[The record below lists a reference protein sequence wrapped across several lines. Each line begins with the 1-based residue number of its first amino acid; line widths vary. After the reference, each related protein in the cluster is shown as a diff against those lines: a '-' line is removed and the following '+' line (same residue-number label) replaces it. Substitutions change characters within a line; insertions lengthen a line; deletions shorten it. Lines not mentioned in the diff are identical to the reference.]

1 MGARRGGHVIV
12 TEHARRK
19 QEETRMQTVWEES
32 VQSVWRE
39 DLWFKAVKSGTEADL
54 ENMEKL
60 LGKDPNAF
68 YHEWDPRKLI
78 NCGRRG
84 AEL

>member
-1 MGARRGGHVIV
+1 MKRSEKVV

-19 QEETRMQTVWEES
+19 QEEARMQTVWEES
-32 VQSVWRE
+32 VESVWRE

-54 ENMEKL
+54 EKMEKL

-78 NCGRRG
+78 NCGGLGRDP
-84 AEL
+84 